1 MEQQSSERKTNRI
14 IVIVI
19 AAMLAVAGIGAAA
32 YALSPKD
39 DRPIKYGT
47 PTPDAGGDLDREM
60 AASGWSVGK
69 SGDTYYRFLAPD
81 DASAAKC
88 DFGSCATLE
97 IQSRDGCAKGFYVK
111 ADVLRDGTAVA
122 WTNGTSPSARG
133 GELVRLKLSDPS
145 GDGNSMRVSEFRCMG
160 S

>member
-1 MEQQSSERKTNRI
+1 MEQQSSARKTNRI

-47 PTPDAGGDLDREM
+47 PTPDTGGDLDREM

-81 DASAAKC
+81 DASAEKC

-111 ADVLRDGTAVA
+111 ADVIHDGTATA
-122 WTNGTSPSARG
+122 WTNGVSPSTRA
-133 GELVRLKLSDPS
+133 GELVHLKLSEPTGRADTF
-145 GDGNSMRVSEFRCMG
+145 RISEFKCLG
-160 S
+160 A